1 MSLLEISHLT
11 TKFETQQ
18 GTVSAVRDVSYHLE
32 EGEVLGIVG
41 ESGSGKIVGMIFQ
54 DPMTFLNPILKIG
67 IQMTEGIRKHQ
78 NCSKK
83 EAEAKAIELMRQVGI
98 PSPEKRLDQYP
109 FEFSGGMRQRIIIA
123 TALACDP
130 KLIIADEPTTALDV
144 TVQAQILELLKKL
157 TKEKG
162 TSVIMITH
170 DLGVVASMCDR
181 IAIMYAGQIV
191 EEGTVDEIF
200 YEPHHPYTK
209 GLLNSINNSAKD
221 NDEPLVPIPGT
232 PPDLL
237 KLPKGCAFMSR
248 CPYTMKICEVQASPV
263 TTYSETHCCRCW
275 LECMDE
281 TKITVSGEEAALED
295 SMAGSHFYPDF
306 AAVLL
311 KQKVAEQYGLKAENV
326 LTGAGSSAMI
336 DMIGLTF
343 LDEGDEVLFS
353 APTYGAFADMAY
365 LNGGVPVSV
374 PVTEE
379 QKFNLPAMKEKIGEK
394 TKIVVI
400 CNPNNPTGTY
410 VPIGELEAFADT
422 LPEDVL
428 LVMDEAYM
436 EFATEPDCCS
446 MVDYMK
452 AHPEKPILVLRTFS
466 KYYAMAGL
474 RVGYALGSEELIGI
488 MRKCSASWNLN
499 VCAQKAAVAGLADQ
513 EYYQEQKAKIV
524 EGREYLEK
532 EMAALGCRVY
542 PSQSNFIYFDT
553 GKDPAWIQE
562 QLMEKGIR
570 IGAFEMSRVS
580 VGTMEECKLYIK
592 ALKEI
597 LEAAE

>member
-41 ESGSGKIVGMIFQ
+41 ESGSGKSVGMLTLMGLLASNGRVEEGEILFDGENISPPHTKDRKEKRAYEKKMQQIRGNRIGMIFQ

-181 IAIMYAGQIV
+181 IAIMYAG
-191 EEGTVDEIF
+191 
-200 YEPHHPYTK
+200 
-209 GLLNSINNSAKD
+209 LNSINNSAKD

-281 TKITVSGEEAALED
+281 TKITVSREE
-295 SMAGSHFYPDF
+295 
-306 AAVLL
+306 
-311 KQKVAEQYGLKAENV
+311 
-326 LTGAGSSAMI
+326 
-336 DMIGLTF
+336 
-343 LDEGDEVLFS
+343 
-353 APTYGAFADMAY
+353 
-365 LNGGVPVSV
+365 VSC
-374 PVTEE
+374 
-379 QKFNLPAMKEKIGEK
+379 Q
-394 TKIVVI
+394 
-400 CNPNNPTGTY
+400 
-410 VPIGELEAFADT
+410 
-422 LPEDVL
+422 
-428 LVMDEAYM
+428 
-436 EFATEPDCCS
+436 
-446 MVDYMK
+446 
-452 AHPEKPILVLRTFS
+452 
-466 KYYAMAGL
+466 
-474 RVGYALGSEELIGI
+474 
-488 MRKCSASWNLN
+488 
-499 VCAQKAAVAGLADQ
+499 
-513 EYYQEQKAKIV
+513 
-524 EGREYLEK
+524 
-532 EMAALGCRVY
+532 
-542 PSQSNFIYFDT
+542 
-553 GKDPAWIQE
+553 
-562 QLMEKGIR
+562 
-570 IGAFEMSRVS
+570 
-580 VGTMEECKLYIK
+580 
-592 ALKEI
+592 
-597 LEAAE
+597 

>member
-1 MSLLEISHLT
+1 MTNETFSDRLKLAMQAKQFKQVDLIRAAQRRGVKLGKSHVSQYVSGKTVPRSDILHFLADVLQVDPDWLLAKDST
-11 TKFETQQ
+11 VNYTAD
-18 GTVSAVRDVSYHLE
+18 TVSDPAESFSDPSAASLSQTKTGGSPMREFKKSSKLDNVLYDVRGPVVE
-32 EGEVLGIVG
+32 EANRMEACGTQVLKLNIGNPAPFGFRTPDEVIYDMSHQLT
-41 ESGSGKIVGMIFQ
+41 
-54 DPMTFLNPILKIG
+54 DC
-67 IQMTEGIRKHQ
+67 EGYSPSQGLFSAR
-78 NCSKK
+78 
-83 EAEAKAIELMRQVGI
+83 KAIMQYAQLKKLPNVSIDDIYTGNGVSELINLCMSALLDDGDEILI
-98 PSPEKRLDQYP
+98 PSPDYP
-109 FEFSGGMRQRIIIA
+109 LWTACATLAGGKAVHYICDEQSEWYPDIDDMR
-123 TALACDP
+123 
-130 KLIIADEPTTALDV
+130 K
-144 TVQAQILELLKKL
+144 
-157 TKEKG
+157 
-162 TSVIMITH
+162 
-170 DLGVVASMCDR
+170 
-181 IAIMYAGQIV
+181 
-191 EEGTVDEIF
+191 
-200 YEPHHPYTK
+200 
-209 GLLNSINNSAKD
+209 
-221 NDEPLVPIPGT
+221 
-232 PPDLL
+232 
-237 KLPKGCAFMSR
+237 
-248 CPYTMKICEVQASPV
+248 
-263 TTYSETHCCRCW
+263 
-275 LECMDE
+275 
-281 TKITVSGEEAALED
+281 KITD
-295 SMAGSHFYPDF
+295 RT
-306 AAVLL
+306 
-311 KQKVAEQYGLKAENV
+311 KA
-326 LTGAGSSAMI
+326 
-336 DMIGLTF
+336 
-343 LDEGDEVLFS
+343 
-353 APTYGAFADMAY
+353 
-365 LNGGVPVSV
+365 
-374 PVTEE
+374 
-379 QKFNLPAMKEKIGEK
+379 
-394 TKIVVI
+394 IVI
-400 CNPNNPTGTY
+400 INPNNPTGTY

-422 LPEDVL
+422 IPEDVL

-474 RVGYALGSEELIGI
+474 RVGYALGSEEMIGI